1 MTNLLDP
8 MAYLI
13 DWAVSDIPL
22 WWYLAGGVYILSG
35 ILISYECKRAII
47 IEDGSPPDA
56 LASLTLDAS
65 IILATYNRKELLL
78 ACLRC
83 LNAQD
88 YPAHRFEVVIVDDGS
103 SDGSLELAKS
113 WSASYVIKVISAG
126 HQGIGPA
133 RNLGVSQSTGDI
145 VIFIDDDAFVPPWFV
160 AEHVKSH
167 RAAPHSVYVAG
178 PALNVHGREKI
189 ENPPTTDFQYQ
200 IQAWFDFWGDPFV
213 GVNVSC
219 PRKEFLKQQGFD
231 LRFGLAY
238 GYQDTELGFRFRLS
252 GIVGVRNRR
261 AYVLHHQAGTP
272 TLELEMKKRS
282 ERGGTAAIFYK
293 KHPLPEVKKII
304 RWERLKWDERF
315 ESWGLVS
322 WARPERVAAMRI
334 NGHILYPV
342 ARKVLLTHLFASS
355 LRKGLRV

>member
-1 MTNLLDP
+1 MTNFLDQV
-8 MAYLI
+8 AYLV
-13 DWAVSDIPL
+13 DWAVGKIPL
-22 WWYLAGGVYILSG
+22 WWCVAGTLYLLSG
-35 ILISYECKRAII
+35 FLIIYECKRAII
-47 IEDGSPPDA
+47 IEDDLPHDA

-65 IILATYNRKELLL
+65 IILATYNRKKLLA

-88 YPAHRFEVVIVDDGS
+88 YPSKRFEVVIVDDGS

-113 WSASYVIKVISAG
+113 WSAPYSTKVISAG
-126 HQGIGPA
+126 HQGSGPA

-145 VIFIDDDAFVPPWFV
+145 VIFIDDDAFVAPWFV
-160 AEHVKSH
+160 AEHVKIH
-167 RAAPHSVYVAG
+167 REAPHPVYVAG
-178 PALNVHGREKI
+178 PALNVHGQEKI
-189 ENPPTTDFQYQ
+189 DNPPTTAFQYR

-231 LRFGLAY
+231 LRFGRTY
-238 GYQDTELGFRFRLS
+238 GYQDTELGFRLRLS
-252 GIVGVRNRR
+252 GIGGVRNRR

-282 ERGGTAAIFYK
+282 ERGGTAALFYK
-293 KHPLPEVKKII
+293 KYPLPAVKKII
-304 RWERLKWDERF
+304 RWERLNWDKRF
-315 ESWGLVS
+315 ARWGLVN
-322 WARPERVAAMRI
+322 WARPERVLAMKKSR
-334 NGHILYPV
+334 HILYPA

-355 LRKGLRV
+355 LRKGLGL